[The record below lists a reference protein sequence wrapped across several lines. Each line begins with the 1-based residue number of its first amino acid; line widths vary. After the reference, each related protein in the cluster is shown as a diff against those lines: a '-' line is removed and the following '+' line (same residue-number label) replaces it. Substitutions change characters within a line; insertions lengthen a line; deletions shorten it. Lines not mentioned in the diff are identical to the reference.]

1 MLSWLIELVRVRSKI
16 IVTSLK
22 EEGISGFTC
31 LLKKK
36 LRQYLW
42 LKRTLL
48 DGNQYILVSD
58 VNGFIMLVNAQD
70 AGIGR
75 ELRKYHIHEP
85 ILTRL
90 INSFVHDGDTILD
103 IGANIG
109 YYTLLF
115 SRRVGPNGLVIAV
128 EPEPSNFTLLTLN
141 LQLNNVDNVRLYQV
155 AIGDSIGEAVLYISD
170 FSNWHSLRTKNPE
183 KTRGIRVPLTTID
196 ALRKD
201 LNRPINLI
209 RMDIEGFEIQAIKGG
224 EQTLKYDRPY
234 LIMEV
239 HPIQIG
245 NPNHSNAEIQ
255 TLVSRTTRTTLLLP
269 IFMDFSGNFLQRHF
283 GLFRGLPGNFCQ
295 RWLPNPFDDD
305 GVVLKNRNQLF
316 TRTCPIPKI
325 IGQHDLAVLKSY

>member
-1 MLSWLIELVRVRSKI
+1 MSSWLIELIRIRSRI
-16 IVTSLK
+16 IATSLK
-22 EEGISGFTC
+22 EEGIFGFVR
-31 LLKKK
+31 LVKKK
-36 LRQYLW
+36 LKQYLL
-42 LKRTLL
+42 LKQTLS
-48 DGNQYILVSD
+48 NSIQYILVPD

-70 AGIGR
+70 LGIGR

-85 ILTRL
+85 ILTRF
-90 INSFVHDGDTILD
+90 INSFVRDGDTILD
-103 IGANIG
+103 IGSNIG

-141 LQLNNVDNVRLYQV
+141 LQLNSVDNVRLYQV
-155 AIGDSIGEAVLYISD
+155 AIGDSIGEAILYISD

-183 KTRGIRVPLTTID
+183 KTKGIRVPLTTID
-196 ALRKD
+196 ALRED

-245 NPNHSNAEIQ
+245 NPNEVKMFLKQLIALDYELQFFI
-255 TLVSRTTRTTLLLP
+255 LRGD
-269 IFMDFSGNFLQRHF
+269 DF
-283 GLFRGLPGNFCQ
+283 P
-295 RWLPNPFDDD
+295 W
-305 GVVLKNRNQLF
+305 VKNRFRVWYSTLEQLTHNNVLLEGPEAF
-316 TRTCPIPKI
+316 VLILKPKEKI
-325 IGQHDLAVLKSY
+325 